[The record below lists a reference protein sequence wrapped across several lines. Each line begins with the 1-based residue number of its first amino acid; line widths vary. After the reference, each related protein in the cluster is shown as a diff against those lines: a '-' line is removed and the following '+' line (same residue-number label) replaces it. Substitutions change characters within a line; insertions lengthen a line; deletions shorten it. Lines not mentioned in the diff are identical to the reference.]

1 MASKNFSKLRNT
13 VMLAALTAIVLI
25 LQLAGVTVR
34 LGPTNVSLVLIPIV
48 FGAVTLGPM
57 AGAWLGLVFG
67 VEVFVVLGAMGGD
80 PTFTAILFN
89 NAPIATFFICIVK
102 STLAGYLAGV
112 VYALICTKNQIVA
125 LFAAAAV
132 TPIVNTG
139 VFVIGCFLLHDVIA
153 ANFVSEGVTVVYYIL
168 IGLAGVNFLLEFALN
183 MVVVPALGRIVH
195 VADRI
200 LKNRVKKSK

>member
-1 MASKNFSKLRNT
+1 MTSKNFARIKYFAVLG
-13 VMLAALTAIVLI
+13 VLTAIVLI
-25 LQLAGVTVR
+25 LQFTGTVVR
-34 LGPTNVSLVLIPIV
+34 FGGTPVSLVLIPIV
-48 FGAVTLGPM
+48 FGAVTLGPA

-67 VEVFVVLGAMGGD
+67 VEVFWVLGVMGGD

-89 NAPIATFFICIVK
+89 NAPVATFLICIVK

-195 VADRI
+195 VADRM
-200 LKNRVKKSK
+200 LKNRVKSK